1 MGKLGSRSIIKM
13 LAGDPETIFSDIKN
27 PPTITELLG
36 EKSKGQKAAEAA
48 AAAAEAPTVE
58 PPPPMPMPDD
68 ESAQAARRRSIAAQ
82 RSRRGRV
89 STIFTQPEGQG
100 LGG

>member
-1 MGKLGSRSIIKM
+1 MSNLSFGKPRSIKE
-13 LAGDPETIFSDIKN
+13 A
-27 PPTITELLG
+27 LLG
-36 EKSKGQKAAEAA
+36 PDILNLFHEPRQGAATATTAA
-48 AAAAEAPTVE
+48 VAPTVE
-58 PPPPMPMPDD
+58 PQPPMPMPDD

>member
-1 MGKLGSRSIIKM
+1 MSNLSFGKPRSIHE
-13 LAGDPETIFSDIKN
+13 A
-27 PPTITELLG
+27 LLG
-36 EKSKGQKAAEAA
+36 PDILNLFNEPKGQGAATATTAA
-48 AAAAEAPTVE
+48 IAPTVE